1 MSISTRG
8 KAPASGLSLLEAMR
22 PLQWVKN
29 GLVFAAPLFAFAI
42 QWEAVLKAVLAFFA
56 FCMVASATYL
66 INDLFDLAADR
77 LHPVKRDRP
86 LAAGRVS
93 PAVARLAALLLMLG
107 GVALSAL
114 LGGAMVAVVAGY
126 LVLQALYNF
135 WLKHVLIVDVMAVA
149 TGFVLRAVA
158 GGVAVGVRLSPWFL
172 FCVALLAFYVGLQKR
187 KSELKRRESD
197 GGATRKIL
205 RDYSLSYVE
214 EIETAILA
222 CILMT
227 YALWTIQAA
236 ETEWMMLSIPFV
248 LYGVL
253 RYQYLSHEGVVERPE
268 EALFG
273 DKPLLAN
280 MILWVVTCFVIL
292 AVNHLNH
299 L

>member
-1 MSISTRG
+1 M
-8 KAPASGLSLLEAMR
+8 
-22 PLQWVKN
+22 QWVKN

-42 QWEAVLKAVLAFFA
+42 QWEAVAKAGLAFLT

-66 INDLFDLAADR
+66 VNDLFDLGADR
-77 LHPVKRDRP
+77 RHPVKKDRP
-86 LAAGRVS
+86 LAAGRLS
-93 PAVARLAALLLMLG
+93 TGTARLTALLLMLG
-107 GVALSAL
+107 G
-114 LGGAMVAVVAGY
+114 LGLGLYLGPAMLAVVAGY
-126 LVLQALYNF
+126 LVLQAFYNLS
-135 WLKHVLIVDVMAVA
+135 LKHVLIVDVMAVA

-187 KSELKRRESD
+187 KGELKRS
-197 GGATRKIL
+197 GSAAGATRRIL

-214 EIETAILA
+214 EIETAVLA

-236 ETEWMMLSIPFV
+236 ETEWMMLTIPFV
-248 LYGVL
+248 LYGIL

-268 EALFG
+268 EALLR
-273 DKPLLAN
+273 DKPSLLN
-280 MILWVVTCFVIL
+280 LILWVVACFAIL
-292 AVNHLNH
+292 AVNHLNR